1 MCCRSC
7 HSGGCSVANGE
18 RSVTLALIDA
28 KLDDAIGILSELKA
42 EQNKLEDRVRANE
55 QQIARLCE
63 RLGLIAG
70 VLAAASL
77 LFSIAAGVLGAIF

>member
-7 HSGGCSVANGE
+7 HNGGCSVADGE

-28 KLDDAIGILSELKA
+28 KLDDAISILSELKA
-42 EQNKLEDRVRANE
+42 EQNKLEDRVRENE
-55 QQIARLCE
+55 KEIARLCE

-77 LFSIAAGVLGAIF
+77 LLSLAAGILGAIF